1 MYSRYNESLKIICRH
16 NGTADITG
24 RTRRVILSARGY
36 NGTMKI
42 HRGQNGTA
50 DTTGRTSR
58 SVVSARGHNGTADTT
73 GRNTG
78 STQNMVNLLN
88 SPYGPQKCSTERTR
102 TVFGVGRASASAV
115 TIRFKPSIIVR
126 FYRRTI
132 RNDIIR
138 ARRALKGSA
147 VSIRE
152 DLTRL
157 NQALLNRAMNHPRVY
172 RAWTWNGKINVVG
185 HNGNRVTLTPFCDI
199 DSVLDI
205 ANLGH

>member
-1 MYSRYNESLKIICRH
+1 MWSPSASLPAPGQAYFHPGPSTGCLRPCWLMKTPGYRHTGARTAGGNCPGTREIGRLSERLAQAIHKIW
-16 NGTADITG
+16 
-24 RTRRVILSARGY
+24 SKY
-36 NGTMKI
+36 
-42 HRGQNGTA
+42 
-50 DTTGRTSR
+50 
-58 SVVSARGHNGTADTT
+58 
-73 GRNTG
+73 
-78 STQNMVNLLN
+78 LLN

-157 NQALLNRAMNHPRVY
+157 NQALLNRAMNHPRVD